1 MIGYPEMCATNLEIM
16 RTDFT
21 DYEQNVHTLFILI
34 LIFCPLDYL
43 ENCQISVAVGVWQRT
58 PLSEQFSFMFQLQTS
73 SRIVRCRYF
82 GHELYGVIK
91 NVYR

>member
-58 PLSEQFSFMFQLQTS
+58 PHSEQFSFYVSITDFLTDRS
-73 SRIVRCRYF
+73 LSILWPRTVRC
-82 GHELYGVIK
+82 H
-91 NVYR
+91 